1 LNNQK
6 RPARAKLYLPLC
18 SEAMLLITFLI
29 MGYQILRKFFPAKFD
44 GLPKKEEP

>member
-18 SEAMLLITFLI
+18 NAPMLLITFLI
-29 MGYQILRKFFPAKFD
+29 MGYQIPAKFD